1 MMAPM
6 PRTNALAEADQL
18 AAWMRVAAGRE
29 LRLARHNAGLTTRT
43 AAARVG
49 WSKAKVSRIERGIS
63 RTVTLADLAR
73 FAGVVGLKLSLRFFP
88 SGHALRDAGQV
99 ELLAALN
106 ARMHPRWRSAQEV
119 PMPIAGDL
127 RAADQL
133 SSIPGCRVMIEAYRW
148 FGDNQAQTRAARTKQ
163 RDLGAD
169 RLILL
174 IEDTRANRRALVAM
188 GDDVR
193 RSLSISQRAAM
204 AALAAGRDPGGDAII
219 LLRRRRADAPPS

>member
-1 MMAPM
+1 
-6 PRTNALAEADQL
+6 
-18 AAWMRVAAGRE
+18 
-29 LRLARHNAGLTTRT
+29 
-43 AAARVG
+43 
-49 WSKAKVSRIERGIS
+49 
-63 RTVTLADLAR
+63 
-73 FAGVVGLKLSLRFFP
+73 
-88 SGHALRDAGQV
+88 
-99 ELLAALN
+99 
-106 ARMHPRWRSAQEV
+106 
-119 PMPIAGDL
+119 
-127 RAADQL
+127 
-133 SSIPGCRVMIEAYRW
+133 MIEAYRW